1 MRGQI
6 YLPASSKVCIS
17 STQANRPDG
26 DIPQSKCQ
34 VPEWKKCHWSTESQ
48 VSTLVCSVR
57 YGHERG
63 IGSHPTNK
71 ASRARPCESYWQ
83 LSEEQDHYRLITYP
97 PIYLELWPKITL
109 LPLEVSTPVK
119 NNHNTTRTQ
128 WQVECKWLQQLSMVT
143 SVSPTPT
150 YLLWFFDFSLVAFS
164 YFFSSRSR
172 CAFWQ

>member
-6 YLPASSKVCIS
+6 YLPASSKVCTS

-109 LPLEVSTPVK
+109 LPLEVSTAVK